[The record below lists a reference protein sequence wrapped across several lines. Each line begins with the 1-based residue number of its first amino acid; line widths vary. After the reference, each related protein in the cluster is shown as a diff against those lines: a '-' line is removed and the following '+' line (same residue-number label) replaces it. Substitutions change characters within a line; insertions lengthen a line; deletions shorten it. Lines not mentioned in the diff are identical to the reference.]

1 MVRTD
6 RKYRIGH
13 QQGKADKKVEK
24 TVEIGLIEKMNPDW
38 KNLYGEITK

>member
-24 TVEIGLIEKMNPDW
+24 TVEIGFDRENESGLERFVR
-38 KNLYGEITK
+38 